1 MQSMFLDHNKIKT
14 KKKKNVLEIWKIPKY
29 LIIKEHTFK

>member
-14 KKKKNVLEIWKIPKY
+14 KKKKCIRDLENSQV
-29 LIIKEHTFK
+29 FDN